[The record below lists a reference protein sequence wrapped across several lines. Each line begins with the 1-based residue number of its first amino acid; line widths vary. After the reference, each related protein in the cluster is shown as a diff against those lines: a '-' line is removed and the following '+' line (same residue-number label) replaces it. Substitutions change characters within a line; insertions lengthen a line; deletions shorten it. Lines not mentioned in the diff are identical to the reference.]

1 MKLLDLFKAYKKK
14 ILFIFSLTIIENVA
28 WIIEP
33 WIFGTL
39 IDEFILKANGSVS
52 HLTPIKFLPLFL
64 WILLYAINSG
74 TGTVRRMYEPKIFQN
89 IFADIVTKISERGTR
104 DNVNTSVVTGRA
116 QLSHE
121 YINFL
126 QYRIPELLEQ
136 SIAIIGAICALTIF
150 DWRISAACLLV
161 VIPLSIIGQFY
172 NKRVLFLQKD
182 LHDQYETVVDT
193 FVAKK
198 PENIRSIYKSMA
210 NVQSKIG
217 KFNRFNFGFM
227 RLTLLIVF
235 LVVLYISIDLDNF
248 TTGNIYAIVSYLW
261 TFISAAEYLPEL
273 MESRASLK
281 DISQRININDD
292 IEAVK
297 LKV

>member
-1 MKLLDLFKAYKKK
+1 MKLLDLFRTYKKK
-14 ILFIFSLTIIENVA
+14 ILFIFSLTIVENVA

-33 WIFGTL
+33 WIFGKL
-39 IDEFILKANGSVS
+39 IDEFILKANGSVFQ
-52 HLTPIKFLPLFL
+52 LAPIKFLPLFL

-89 IFADIVTKISERGTR
+89 IFADIVTKISKIGQR
-104 DNVNTSVVTGRA
+104 DNVNTSIVAGRA

-136 SIAIIGAICALTIF
+136 SIAIVGAICALTIF

-161 VIPLSIIGQFY
+161 VIPLGIIGQFY
-172 NKRVLFLQKD
+172 NKRVLYLQKD
-182 LHDQYETVVDT
+182 LHDQYETIVDT
-193 FVAKK
+193 FVTKK

-217 KFNRFNFGFM
+217 KFNGFNFGFM

-248 TTGNIYAIVSYLW
+248 STGDIYAIVSYLW
-261 TFISAAEYLPEL
+261 TFITSAEYLPEL
-273 MESRASLK
+273 MESRSSLK
-281 DISQRININDD
+281 DISQRITIEDD
-292 IEAVK
+292 IVT
-297 LKV
+297 LKVPV

>member
-1 MKLLDLFKAYKKK
+1 MKLLDLFRTYKKK
-14 ILFIFSLTIIENVA
+14 IVFIFSLTIVENGA

-39 IDEFILKANGSVS
+39 IDEFILKANGSVFQ
-52 HLTPIKFLPLFL
+52 LAPIKFLPLFL
-64 WILLYAINSG
+64 WILLYGINSG
-74 TGTVRRMYEPKIFQN
+74 TGTIRRMYEPKIFQN
-89 IFADIVTKISERGTR
+89 IFADIVTKISKRGQR
-104 DNVNTSVVTGRA
+104 DNVNTSVVAGRA

-136 SIAIIGAICALTIF
+136 SIAIVGAICALTIF
-150 DWRISAACLLV
+150 DWRISAACMLV
-161 VIPLSIIGQFY
+161 VLPLGVIGQFY
-172 NKRVLFLQKD
+172 NKRVLYLQKD
-182 LHDQYETVVDT
+182 LHDQYETIVDT
-193 FVAKK
+193 FVTKK

-217 KFNRFNFGFM
+217 KYNGFNFGFM

-235 LVVLYISIDLDNF
+235 LAVLYISIDLDNF
-248 TTGNIYAIVSYLW
+248 TTGDIYAIVSYLW
-261 TFISAAEYLPEL
+261 TFITSAEYLPEL

-281 DISQRININDD
+281 DISQRIS
-292 IEAVK
+292 IEEDVETIK
-297 LKV
+297 IPV

>member
-1 MKLLDLFKAYKKK
+1 MRLLDLFKTYKKK
-14 ILFIFSLTIIENVA
+14 ILFIFSLTVVENVA

-39 IDEFILKANGSVS
+39 IDEFILKANGSVFQ
-52 HLTPIKFLPLFL
+52 LAPIKFLPLFL

-89 IFADIVTKISERGTR
+89 IFADIVTKISQKGQR
-104 DNVNTSVVTGRA
+104 DNVNTSVVAGRA

-136 SIAIIGAICALTIF
+136 SIAIVGAICALTIF
-150 DWRISAACLLV
+150 DWRISAACFLV
-161 VIPLSIIGQFY
+161 VLPLGVIGQFY
-172 NKRVLFLQKD
+172 NKRVLYLQKD
-182 LHDQYETVVDT
+182 LHDQYETIVDT
-193 FVAKK
+193 FVTKK

-217 KFNRFNFGFM
+217 KYNGFNFGFM

-248 TTGNIYAIVSYLW
+248 TTGDIYAIVSYLW
-261 TFISAAEYLPEL
+261 TFITSAEYLPEL

-281 DISQRININDD
+281 DISQRITIEDD
-292 IEAVK
+292 VETA
-297 LKV
+297 KVTA

>member
-1 MKLLDLFKAYKKK
+1 MKLLDLFRTYKKK
-14 ILFIFSLTIIENVA
+14 ILFIFSLTIVENVA

-33 WIFGTL
+33 WIFGML
-39 IDEFILKANGSVS
+39 IDEFILKANGSVF
-52 HLTPIKFLPLFL
+52 HLAPIKFLPLFL

-74 TGTVRRMYEPKIFQN
+74 TGTIRRMYEPKIFQN
-89 IFADIVTKISERGTR
+89 IFADIVTKISERGNR
-104 DNVNTSVVTGRA
+104 DNVNASVVTGRA

-161 VIPLSIIGQFY
+161 VIPLAIIGQFY
-172 NKRVLFLQKD
+172 NKRVLYLQKD
-182 LHDQYETVVDT
+182 LHDQYETIVDT
-193 FVAKK
+193 FVTKK
-198 PENIRSIYKSMA
+198 PESIRSIYKSMA
-210 NVQSKIG
+210 NVQYKIG
-217 KFNRFNFGFM
+217 KYNGFNFGFM

-248 TTGNIYAIVSYLW
+248 TTGDIYAIVSYLW

-273 MESRASLK
+273 LESRASLK
-281 DISQRININDD
+281 DISERINIEDV
-292 IEAVK
+292 EP
-297 LKV
+297 LKVIV

>member
-1 MKLLDLFKAYKKK
+1 MKLLDLFKTYKKK
-14 ILFIFSLTIIENVA
+14 ILFIFSLTIVENVA

-39 IDEFILKANGSVS
+39 IDEFILKANGSVF
-52 HLTPIKFLPLFL
+52 HLAPIKFLPLFL

-89 IFADIVTKISERGTR
+89 IFADIVTKISERGNK
-104 DNVNTSVVTGRA
+104 DNVNASVVTGRA

-161 VIPLSIIGQFY
+161 VLPLGIIGQFY
-172 NKRVLFLQKD
+172 NKRVLYLQKD
-182 LHDQYETVVDT
+182 LHDQYETIVDT
-193 FVAKK
+193 FVTKK

-210 NVQSKIG
+210 SVQTKIG
-217 KFNRFNFGFM
+217 KFNGFNFGFM
-227 RLTLLIVF
+227 RITLLIVF

-248 TTGNIYAIVSYLW
+248 TTGDIYAIVSYLW

-281 DISQRININDD
+281 DISQRITIDDD
-292 IEAVK
+292 IE
-297 LKV
+297 KVNVTI

>member
-1 MKLLDLFKAYKKK
+1 MKLLDLFKTYKKK
-14 ILFIFSLTIIENVA
+14 IIFIFSLTIVENVA

-39 IDEFILKANGSVS
+39 IDEFILKANGSVL
-52 HLTPIKFLPLFL
+52 HIAPIKFLPLFL

-74 TGTVRRMYEPKIFQN
+74 TGTIRRMYEPKIFQN

-161 VIPLSIIGQFY
+161 VIPLGIIGQFY
-172 NKRVLFLQKD
+172 NKRVLYLQKD
-182 LHDQYETVVDT
+182 LHDQYETIVDT
-193 FVAKK
+193 FVTKK

-210 NVQSKIG
+210 NVQTKIG
-217 KFNRFNFGFM
+217 KYNGFNFGFM

-235 LVVLYISIDLDNF
+235 LAVLYISIDLDNF

-281 DISQRININDD
+281 DISQRITIGDD
-292 IEAVK
+292 IETA
-297 LKV
+297 KVTI

>member
-1 MKLLDLFKAYKKK
+1 MKLLDLFRTYKKK
-14 ILFIFSLTIIENVA
+14 IVFIFSLTIIENVA

-39 IDEFILKANGSVS
+39 IDEFILKANGSVFQ
-52 HLTPIKFLPLFL
+52 LPPIKFLPLFL

-89 IFADIVTKISERGTR
+89 IFADIVTKISRRGSK
-104 DNVNTSVVTGRA
+104 DNVNTSIIAGRA

-126 QYRIPELLEQ
+126 QYRIPELMEQ
-136 SIAIIGAICALTIF
+136 SIAIVGAILALTIF
-150 DWRISAACLLV
+150 DWRISAACMLV
-161 VIPLSIIGQFY
+161 IIPLGIIGQFY
-172 NKRVLFLQKD
+172 NRRVLFLQKD
-182 LHDQYETVVDT
+182 LHDQYETIVDT
-193 FVAKK
+193 FVTKK
-198 PENIRSIYKSMA
+198 PENIRDIYKSMA
-210 NVQSKIG
+210 KVQTKIG
-217 KFNRFNFGFM
+217 KYNGFNFGFM

-248 TTGNIYAIVSYLW
+248 TTGDIYAIVSYLW
-261 TFISAAEYLPEL
+261 TFISSSEYLPEL

-281 DISQRININDD
+281 DISSRIKIDD
-292 IEAVK
+292 EVETAVI
-297 LKV
+297 KV

>member
-1 MKLLDLFKAYKKK
+1 MKLLDLFRIYKKK
-14 ILFIFSLTIIENVA
+14 ILFIFSLTIVENVA

-39 IDEFILKANGSVS
+39 IDEFILKANSSVF
-52 HLTPIKFLPLFL
+52 HLAPVKFLPLFL

-74 TGTVRRMYEPKIFQN
+74 TGTIRRMYEPKIFQN
-89 IFADIVTKISERGTR
+89 IFADIVTKISKRGQR
-104 DNVNTSVVTGRA
+104 ENVNTSVIAGRA

-136 SIAIIGAICALTIF
+136 SIAIVGAICALTIF
-150 DWRISAACLLV
+150 DWRISAACMLV
-161 VIPLSIIGQFY
+161 VVPLGIISQFY
-172 NKRVLFLQKD
+172 NKRVLHLQRD
-182 LHDQYETVVDT
+182 LHDQYETIVDT
-193 FVAKK
+193 FITKK

-210 NVQSKIG
+210 NVQTKIG
-217 KFNRFNFGFM
+217 KFNGFNFGFM

-261 TFISAAEYLPEL
+261 TFITSAEYLPEL

-281 DISQRININDD
+281 DISQRIT
-292 IEAVK
+292 IEEEIETVRIP
-297 LKV
+297 V

>member
-14 ILFIFSLTIIENVA
+14 IIFIFSLTIVENVA

-39 IDEFILKANGSVS
+39 IDEFILKANGSVF
-52 HLTPIKFLPLFL
+52 HLAPIKFLPLFL

-74 TGTVRRMYEPKIFQN
+74 TGTIRRMYEPRIFQN
-89 IFADIVTKISERGTR
+89 IFADIVTKISRKGQR
-104 DNVNTSVVTGRA
+104 DKINTSVVAGRA

-126 QYRIPELLEQ
+126 QYRIPELMEQ

-161 VIPLSIIGQFY
+161 VIPLGIIGQFY
-172 NKRVLFLQKD
+172 NSRVLYLQKD
-182 LHDQYETVVDT
+182 LHDQYETIVDT
-193 FVAKK
+193 FVTKK

-210 NVQSKIG
+210 NVQTKIG
-217 KFNRFNFGFM
+217 KYNGFNFGFM
-227 RLTLLIVF
+227 RITLLVVF

-248 TTGNIYAIVSYLW
+248 TTGDIYAIVSYLW
-261 TFISAAEYLPEL
+261 TFITSAEYLPEL
-273 MESRASLK
+273 MESRSSLK
-281 DISQRININDD
+281 DISQRII
-292 IEAVK
+292 IEDELETMEVT
-297 LKV
+297 V

>member
-1 MKLLDLFKAYKKK
+1 MKLLDLFRTYKKK
-14 ILFIFSLTIIENVA
+14 ILFIFSLTIVENVA

-39 IDEFILKANGSVS
+39 IDEFILKANGSVL
-52 HLTPIKFLPLFL
+52 HIAPIKFLPLFL

-74 TGTVRRMYEPKIFQN
+74 TGTIRRMYEPKIFQN

-161 VIPLSIIGQFY
+161 VIPLGIIGQFY
-172 NKRVLFLQKD
+172 NKRVLYLQKD
-182 LHDQYETVVDT
+182 LHDQYETIVDT
-193 FVAKK
+193 FVTKK

-210 NVQSKIG
+210 NVQTKIG
-217 KFNRFNFGFM
+217 KYNGFNFGFM

-235 LVVLYISIDLDNF
+235 LAVLYISIDLDNF

-281 DISQRININDD
+281 DISQRITIGDD
-292 IEAVK
+292 IETA
-297 LKV
+297 KVTI

>member
-1 MKLLDLFKAYKKK
+1 MKLLDLFRAYKKK
-14 ILFIFSLTIIENVA
+14 IIFIFSLTIVENVA

-39 IDEFILKANGSVS
+39 IDEFILKANGSVFQ
-52 HLTPIKFLPLFL
+52 LPPVKFLPLFL

-74 TGTVRRMYEPKIFQN
+74 TGTIRRMYEPKIFQN
-89 IFADIVTKISERGTR
+89 IFADIVTKISRRGSR
-104 DNVNTSVVTGRA
+104 DHDNTSITAGRA

-126 QYRIPELLEQ
+126 QYRIPELMEQ
-136 SIAIIGAICALTIF
+136 SIAIVGAIFALTIF
-150 DWRISAACLLV
+150 DWRISAACMLV
-161 VIPLSIIGQFY
+161 VIPLGIIGQFY

-182 LHDQYETVVDT
+182 LHDQYENVVDT
-193 FVAKK
+193 FVTKK
-198 PENIRSIYKSMA
+198 PENIRDIYKSMA
-210 NVQSKIG
+210 KVQTKIG
-217 KFNRFNFGFM
+217 KYNGFNFGFM

-248 TTGNIYAIVSYLW
+248 TTGDIYAIVSYLW
-261 TFISAAEYLPEL
+261 TFISSSEYLPEL

-281 DISQRININDD
+281 DISSRINIDD
-292 IEAVK
+292 EIEIAEVK
-297 LKV
+297 A

>member
-1 MKLLDLFKAYKKK
+1 MKLLDLFKTYKKK
-14 ILFIFSLTIIENVA
+14 IVFIFSLTIVENVA

-39 IDEFILKANGSVS
+39 IDEFILKANGSVFQ
-52 HLTPIKFLPLFL
+52 LAPIKFLPLFL

-89 IFADIVTKISERGTR
+89 IFADIVTKISERGNR
-104 DNVNTSVVTGRA
+104 DNVNASVVTGRA

-161 VIPLSIIGQFY
+161 VVPLGVIGQFY
-172 NKRVLFLQKD
+172 NKRVLYLQKD
-182 LHDQYETVVDT
+182 LHDQYETIVDT
-193 FVAKK
+193 FVTKK
-198 PENIRSIYKSMA
+198 PENIRSIYNQWQTSNLKLA
-210 NVQSKIG
+210 NT
-217 KFNRFNFGFM
+217 M
-227 RLTLLIVF
+227 
-235 LVVLYISIDLDNF
+235 DL
-248 TTGNIYAIVSYLW
+248 
-261 TFISAAEYLPEL
+261 
-273 MESRASLK
+273 
-281 DISQRININDD
+281 
-292 IEAVK
+292 
-297 LKV
+297 

>member
-1 MKLLDLFKAYKKK
+1 MKLLDLFRTYKKK

-39 IDEFILKANGSVS
+39 IDEFILKANGSVF
-52 HLTPIKFLPLFL
+52 HLSPIKFLPLFL

-89 IFADIVTKISERGTR
+89 IFADIVTKISERGNR
-104 DNVNTSVVTGRA
+104 DNVNASVVTGRA

-126 QYRIPELLEQ
+126 QYRIPELMEQ
-136 SIAIIGAICALTIF
+136 SIAIVGAICALTIF

-161 VIPLSIIGQFY
+161 VIPLGIIGQFY
-172 NKRVLFLQKD
+172 NKRVLYLQKD
-182 LHDQYETVVDT
+182 LHDQYETIVDT
-193 FVAKK
+193 FVTKK

-210 NVQSKIG
+210 NIQSKIG
-217 KFNRFNFGFM
+217 KYNGFNFGFM

-235 LVVLYISIDLDNF
+235 LVVLYISIDMDNF
-248 TTGNIYAIVSYLW
+248 TTGDIYAIVSYLW
-261 TFISAAEYLPEL
+261 TFITSAEYLPEL

-281 DISQRININDD
+281 DISGRINIEDD
-292 IEAVK
+292 LETVK
-297 LKV
+297 ATV